1 MIGNN
6 KPLRPPPTLFK
17 TPPYVTATPVVTH
30 RKLSFRGDAPPDD
43 GAIRFVVLATDG
55 LWDQLTLDC
64 YLLLVASHDSRTL
77 TL

>member
-6 KPLRPPPTLFK
+6 RPMRPPPSLFK

-30 RKLSFRGDAPPDD
+30 RKLSFPGDSDATSND

-64 YLLLVASHDSRTL
+64 FFYSRHL
-77 TL
+77 S